1 MTRRRNKQFGAISIF
16 FRTLITT
23 FSIFVVI
30 ATIFGCV
37 KITQNAEETVEVGT
51 DFQYA
56 TIKWLFWDVSDKA
69 IITNNNVNMA
79 KIGNYK
85 ISYMFGIRI
94 LNQIIHIVDT
104 QPPVILLKGDNIVQ
118 TKDIELFKEPGYEA
132 SDNYDGNLTWKVQR
146 SCVPDESEIGK
157 YIFIYSVS
165 DSSGNVSTIERIVY
179 LVS

>member
-1 MTRRRNKQFGAISIF
+1 MIRRRNKQFGAISIF

-69 IITNNNVNMA
+69 IITNNNVNIA
-79 KIGNYK
+79 KI
-85 ISYMFGIRI
+85 
-94 LNQIIHIVDT
+94 
-104 QPPVILLKGDNIVQ
+104 
-118 TKDIELFKEPGYEA
+118 
-132 SDNYDGNLTWKVQR
+132 
-146 SCVPDESEIGK
+146 
-157 YIFIYSVS
+157 
-165 DSSGNVSTIERIVY
+165 
-179 LVS
+179 